1 VRQIGRNA
9 LTGTLCYWGPV
20 IAGGEDEESTMTP
33 YGARIWLL
41 AAATSAM
48 AGYVDAVGF
57 LKLGGLFVSFMSG
70 NSTRF
75 AVGLAGDPAVA
86 RMAIWLLASF
96 VGGVVSGTVVA
107 RVAGSWRKPVVLLA
121 VGGLLALAAWID
133 LLEADGWATLLMAAA
148 MGCVN
153 TTFQRAGEVS
163 IGVTYMTGT
172 LVKFGQRLADALMGG
187 DRWGWVPYL
196 ALWLGLVGGAVAG
209 SVAYRALGVA
219 SIWGAAGFAVVLAV
233 FALLIGPAEPSGVV
247 AGRARRNV
255 E

>member
-1 VRQIGRNA
+1 
-9 LTGTLCYWGPV
+9 
-20 IAGGEDEESTMTP
+20 MTR

-41 AAATSAM
+41 AAATSSM

-75 AVGLAGDPAVA
+75 AVGLVGDSTVA
-86 RMAIWLLASF
+86 RMAIWLLAAF
-96 VGGVVSGTVVA
+96 VGGVVTGTVIA

-133 LLEADGWATLLMAAA
+133 LLGADGWATLLMAAA

-187 DRWGWVPYL
+187 ERWGWVPYL
-196 ALWLGLVGGAVAG
+196 ALWIGLVGGAVAG
-209 SVAYRALGVA
+209 SFAYRSFGIA
-219 SIWGAAGFAVVLAV
+219 SIWGAAGFAVVLALFTLSV
-233 FALLIGPAEPSGVV
+233 GPVEPSRV
-247 AGRARRNV
+247 ASGHVR
-255 E
+255 

>member
-1 VRQIGRNA
+1 MRQIGRNA
-9 LTGTLCYWGPV
+9 LPATLCYWGPV
-20 IAGGEDEESTMTP
+20 IAGGEDEESTMTR

-41 AAATSAM
+41 AAATSGM

-86 RMAIWLLASF
+86 RMAIWLLAAF
-96 VGGVVSGTVVA
+96 VGGVVAGTVIA
-107 RVAGSWRKPVVLLA
+107 RVAGSWRKPIVLLA
-121 VGGLLALAAWID
+121 VGGLLALAAWVD
-133 LLEADGWATLLMAAA
+133 LLVADGWATLLMAAA

-209 SVAYRALGVA
+209 SFAYRSFGMA
-219 SIWGAAGFAVVLAV
+219 SIWGAASFAVAL
-233 FALLIGPAEPSGVV
+233 ALLALSFGPVEPSYV
-247 AGRARRNV
+247 ASGRTGRNV
-255 E
+255 R

>member
-9 LTGTLCYWGPV
+9 LPATLCYWGPV
-20 IAGGEDEESTMTP
+20 IAGREDEESTMTR

-86 RMAIWLLASF
+86 RMAIWLLAAF
-96 VGGVVSGTVVA
+96 VGGVVAGTVIA
-107 RVAGSWRKPVVLLA
+107 RVAGSWRKPIVLLA
-121 VGGLLALAAWID
+121 VGGLLALAAWVD
-133 LLEADGWATLLMAAA
+133 LLVADGWATLLMAAA

-209 SVAYRALGVA
+209 SVAYRSFGMA
-219 SIWGAAGFAVVLAV
+219 SIWGAASFAVAL
-233 FALLIGPAEPSGVV
+233 ALLALSFGPVEPSYVASGR
-247 AGRARRNV
+247 AGRNV
-255 E
+255 Q